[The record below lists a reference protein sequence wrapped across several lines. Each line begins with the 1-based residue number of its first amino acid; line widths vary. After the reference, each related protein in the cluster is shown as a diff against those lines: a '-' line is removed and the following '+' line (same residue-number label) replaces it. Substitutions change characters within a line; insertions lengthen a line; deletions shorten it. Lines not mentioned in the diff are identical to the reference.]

1 MWTLT
6 RSATSRG
13 RCEPPRDA
21 QSTALGMVVPRDRD
35 RVARQAVS
43 SSPWPA
49 LSPLLSALQN
59 KCLRDVF
66 IGVPAQPYLC
76 SLR

>member
-21 QSTALGMVVPRDRD
+21 QSTALRMAVPRGRD
-35 RVARQAVS
+35 RMARQAVS
-43 SSPWPA
+43 SSLWPA
-49 LSPLLSALQN
+49 LSPLPSALQN
-59 KCLRDVF
+59 KCIRDVF